1 MSATTFNP
9 RPATGTWSLEGQL
22 GPDEP
27 SVRTAIQRFPFAV
40 GRRSDVSLQ
49 LHSPAVSGKHAEFVE
64 DQGAL
69 TLRDLGSTNGTYVN
83 GARLRGESPISEG
96 DLVQFADLVFRVT
109 RTRVATQ
116 QQGTLLHDGGDQALA
131 YLQFDRLMKDRA
143 VVPFFQ
149 PIVNPKA
156 NCVIGFEILGRS
168 RLFGLQNPKAMF
180 HAASQLK
187 QESQLSRIF
196 REEGLLAGKRFAP
209 NFLLFFNTHPE
220 ELRDV
225 KTLVS
230 SLAEARA
237 EFPDMSL
244 VLEIHES
251 AVTSPDE
258 MRSLRQSLLELS
270 IGIAYDDFGAGQ
282 ARLLELIDVPP
293 DYLKYDMK
301 LVQGIADAPASRRLM
316 LKSLV
321 AMTKELGVTPLAE
334 GVETRAD
341 SDACVDL
348 GFDLIQGYLFG
359 RPAPAESFLLET
371 FDQKP

>member
-1 MSATTFNP
+1 MSP
-9 RPATGTWSLEGQL
+9 RPATGVWSLEGQL
-22 GPDEP
+22 GPEEP
-27 SVRTAIQRFPFAV
+27 SVRASMERFPFAV

-64 DQGAL
+64 EQGSL

-96 DLVQFADLVFRVT
+96 DLVQFADLVFRVSKN
-109 RTRVATQ
+109 RVPT

-156 NCVIGFEILGRS
+156 NAVIGFEILGRS

-180 HAASQLK
+180 HAAAQLK

-209 NFLLFFNTHPE
+209 NFLLFVNTHPE

-225 KTLVS
+225 KTLVN
-230 SLAEARA
+230 SLAEARTD
-237 EFPDMSL
+237 FPDMSL

-341 SDACVDL
+341 SDACVEL

-359 RPAPAESFLLET
+359 RPAPAESFLLEALE
-371 FDQKP
+371 QQV

>member
-1 MSATTFNP
+1 MSAITFSAKS
-9 RPATGTWSLEGQL
+9 ATGVWSLEGQL
-22 GPDEP
+22 GTEEP
-27 SVRTAIQRFPFAV
+27 SVRVSLERFPFAV

-64 DQGAL
+64 EQGAL

-83 GARLRGESPISEG
+83 GARLRGESAIAEG
-96 DLVQFADLVFRVT
+96 DLVQFADLVFRVS
-109 RTRVATQ
+109 RTRIAT

-149 PIVNPKA
+149 PIVNPTA

-180 HAASQLK
+180 HAAAQLK

-209 NFLLFFNTHPE
+209 NFLLFVNTHPE

-225 KTLVS
+225 KSLVQ
-230 SLAEARA
+230 SLTEARA

-251 AVTSPDE
+251 AVTSPEE

-293 DYLKYDMK
+293 DYLKFDMK

-341 SDACVDL
+341 SDACVEL

-359 RPAPAESFLLET
+359 RPAPADSFLLEGLE
-371 FDQKP
+371 QQA

>member
-1 MSATTFNP
+1 MSASIL
-9 RPATGTWSLEGQL
+9 ASKQATWSLEGQL
-22 GPDEP
+22 GPGEP
-27 SVRTAIQRFPFAV
+27 SVRTSMHRFPFAV

-49 LHSPAVSGKHAEFVE
+49 LHSPAVSGRHAEFVE
-64 DQGAL
+64 ENGSL
-69 TLRDLGSTNGTYVN
+69 KLRDLDSTNGTFLN
-83 GARLRGESPISEG
+83 GGRFRGEVAVSEG
-96 DLVQFADLVFRVT
+96 DLVQFADLVFRIAQA
-109 RTRVATQ
+109 RAATH
-116 QQGTLLHDGGDQALA
+116 QGTLLHDPGDQALA
-131 YLQFDRLMKDRA
+131 FLQFDRLMKDRA

-149 PIVNPKA
+149 PIVNPRA
-156 NCVIGFEILGRS
+156 NAVIGFEVLGRS

-180 HAASQLK
+180 SAAAQLN

-196 REEGLLAGKRFAP
+196 REEGLEAGKRFAP
-209 NFLLFFNTHPE
+209 NFSLFVNTHPE
-220 ELRDV
+220 ELRNTGELL
-225 KTLVS
+225 K
-230 SLAEARA
+230 SLAEARDA
-237 EFPDMSL
+237 FPQMAL

-258 MRSLRQSLLELS
+258 MRSLRRSLRDLS

-301 LVQGIADAPASRRLM
+301 LVQGIAEAPASRRLM

-341 SDACVDL
+341 SDACVEL

-359 RPAPAESFLLET
+359 RPAPAESFLLEQLE
-371 FDQKP
+371 QKP

>member
-1 MSATTFNP
+1 MSAITLSP
-9 RPATGTWSLEGQL
+9 RPATGVWSLEGQL
-22 GPDEP
+22 GPEEP
-27 SVRTAIQRFPFAV
+27 SVRASMERFPFAV

-64 DQGAL
+64 EQGSL

-96 DLVQFADLVFRVT
+96 DLVQFADLVFRVSKN
-109 RTRVATQ
+109 RVPT

-156 NCVIGFEILGRS
+156 NAVIGFEILGRS

-180 HAASQLK
+180 HAAAQLK

-209 NFLLFFNTHPE
+209 NFLLFVNTHPE

-225 KTLVS
+225 KTLVN
-230 SLAEARA
+230 SLAEARTD
-237 EFPDMSL
+237 FPDMSL

-341 SDACVDL
+341 SDACVEL

-359 RPAPAESFLLET
+359 RPAPAESFLLEALE
-371 FDQKP
+371 QQV

>member
-1 MSATTFNP
+1 MSAITFSAKS
-9 RPATGTWSLEGQL
+9 ATGVWSLEGQL
-22 GPDEP
+22 GPEEP
-27 SVRTAIQRFPFAV
+27 SVRTAIQSFPFAV

-64 DQGAL
+64 EQGSL

-83 GARLRGESPISEG
+83 GARLRGESPINEN
-96 DLVQFADLVFRVT
+96 DLVQFADLVFRVS

-149 PIVNPKA
+149 PIVNPRA

-180 HAASQLK
+180 HAAAQLK

-225 KTLVS
+225 KTLVN
-230 SLAEARA
+230 SLAEARTD
-237 EFPDMSL
+237 FPDMSL

-258 MRSLRQSLLELS
+258 MRSLRQALRDLS

-341 SDACVDL
+341 SDACVEL

-359 RPAPAESFLLET
+359 RPAPAESFLMEQLE
-371 FDQKP
+371 QKA

>member
-1 MSATTFNP
+1 MSAISFSP
-9 RPATGTWSLEGQL
+9 RSATGVWSLEGQL

-27 SVRTAIQRFPFAV
+27 SVRTAMQRFPFAV
-40 GRRSDVSLQ
+40 GRRSDVTLQ

-64 DQGAL
+64 EQGVL

-83 GARLRGESPISEG
+83 GERLRGESALSEG
-96 DLVQFADLVFRVT
+96 DLVQFADLVFRIS
-109 RTRVATQ
+109 RTGLTA

-156 NCVIGFEILGRS
+156 NAVIGFEILGRS

-225 KTLVS
+225 SSLVR
-230 SLAEARA
+230 SLAEART

-258 MRSLRQSLLELS
+258 MRSLRQALLDLS

-359 RPAPAESFLLET
+359 RPAPAESFLLEAL
-371 FDQKP
+371 DQKV